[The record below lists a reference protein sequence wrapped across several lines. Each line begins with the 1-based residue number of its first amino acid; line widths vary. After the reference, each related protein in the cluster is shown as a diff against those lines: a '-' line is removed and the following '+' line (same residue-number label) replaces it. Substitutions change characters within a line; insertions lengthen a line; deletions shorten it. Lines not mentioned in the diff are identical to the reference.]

1 MSSSLNSQ
9 LGYAGKEELR
19 GLTNDVNDFVNKMK
33 EEAVTL
39 ENIEGTINDIQNN
52 INSISQTSK
61 DKIDILGRKITNYVN
76 LLKSSAEND
85 VDNTKYFEK
94 LGNYDLSD
102 IQDNNLVKLDAF
114 MTKNSPVEEEIYKKN
129 IINNEDNYILS
140 RGALINVDFHK
151 KAREE
156 DFANIPYGF
165 LEWNKAMESNKDK
178 MIKIRKNANTKA
190 FEFGIKYTQTF
201 SNINPELITI
211 ERYFTGKIVITGI
224 LYNHDGKSINPKDNI
239 PFSIKGVIYNADYDK
254 SDMLGPK
261 MEFNIDMDEKYIYI
275 WLGKVT
281 PYRLIPVIDKSNNK
295 NQLDLL
301 DLVETNTSKGYVL
314 KNYDNLYVS
323 DTDKLDLS
331 KPIGIN
337 YSVNFSLYDTTFYT
351 YKKTFEDEEDVN
363 TRLEIVDITYEKG
376 TIDENKKG
384 IFEVKPPVAGY
395 TQLIGYSMS
404 ECNIPTL
411 VTPHNTV
418 KEFRNFETKTISDD
432 YIHKLPKRSSLIW
445 EAALPED
452 LQIGNMAPQTFR
464 SMRVIVNDPD
474 SDYFYLLVEEDLVN
488 GFSKWDSTHY
498 KLPTKLAGNLKH
510 NTSTLAGLTY
520 LTGSGFLGTTFGK
533 YKGKRCFITGTINNS
548 NQIFLFTDFD
558 TRNDINVGKANN
570 FTYKRITPPTEIGK
584 YKTSGFLANPTQ
596 IFANFNFLHGLW
608 YDNYTG
614 YWYLMIRTN
623 VNWNWFRTKDFE
635 NYEVIDACTD
645 KNAKALGLTNSSDLY
660 SYNTRLNTDGN
671 GRFIMMGNKDK
682 SSYWYMVFD
691 NGDFDNPIKCGWI
704 KDTALQNTE
713 SVNAF
718 NLFTTKNGI
727 WYAFIHGEKSGNADH
742 GLYLYSNDNGLTW
755 TKRNVANNS
764 QSYHIALHSDSKTWV
779 SHLWR
784 VGDYAGFR
792 PVGTTNPDNAN
803 HVSVHSGPYKFPQD
817 RERNNV
823 MLPFPIYRR
832 DGYFGEFY
840 YEGTSLRMGYAN
852 KLADNTRNNI
862 WHNYTASSNGTTFN
876 HHHNNFIYDE
886 VNDSYWL
893 SAGTNG
899 IINWDYRH
907 HYHMFIPNRIYRVN
921 KMDYTM
927 TCVANLWVD
936 GFFTYPTAGLDS
948 SDTKAK
954 TRYLYSSENE
964 NYLYSHDF
972 SGIYNYS
979 TNYGLGY
986 IISNWDYKTKTL
998 YLNINNSKLLKIAEN
1013 EYSLINAPS
1022 PLNVVSEQ
1030 QKRATY
1036 NKEYNMYFWST
1047 GIVIYAV
1054 NDILSG
1060 TGRKIV
1066 ELMDKHNI
1074 RNGYNLLFNNVSED
1088 IRSVYYIDNILY
1100 GIGAR
1105 GIHIFK
1111 NVDINTSL
1119 GDGNTINGYVE
1130 EDYEVIPYPWIT
1142 EINEISARETDNT
1155 VPNSR
1160 WYDEAYNNPA
1170 WSKTI
1175 YLREA
1180 NKILMFI
1187 GTGGV
1192 NDIKDYIMMQNG
1204 HGEYDRKYW
1213 KGVLVYDVSSKT
1225 FIFTTEAFKEPG
1237 DGNDIDFINYQD
1249 NIVLADNLNS
1259 LIGKDKEGWYI
1270 VSPKTGNIYSVSE
1283 NWDKFTKRESTN
1295 IMTQIVY
1302 NNRRKSYVVFNGTTP
1317 AEYIENRYKRPQ
1329 IREIP
1334 LVTVDYNIKPE
1345 NIDKIKQDVINELDK
1360 HCKFNNYNNVFF
1372 ELMIVTKPYE
1382 ADKDHYLIFKEHG
1395 CYNSGNNTDRKNIIT
1410 RYFIKDRHGYIIT
1423 EFMTTNERFNY
1434 HERQSYLYHNLHIN
1448 GLNSRYFIPGLE
1460 RLKSIQNISQPLE
1473 DLENS
1478 LLKMPTTITLTIYPT
1493 TGTAYDFTY
1502 SIARQN
1508 SDSNNM
1514 GLKVYTA
1521 EVTKMVNS
1529 NN

>member
-1 MSSSLNSQ
+1 MSSSLNNQ

-39 ENIEGTINDIQNN
+39 ENIEGTIDDIQNN
-52 INSISQTSK
+52 VNSISQTSK

-114 MTKNSPVEEEIYKKN
+114 MAKNSPVEEEIYKKN

-140 RGALINVDFHK
+140 RGALINVDFHR

-301 DLVETNTSKGYVL
+301 DLVETNTGKGYVL

-323 DTDKLDLS
+323 DTEKLDIS

-351 YKKTFEDEEDVN
+351 YEKTFEDEEEVN

-445 EAALPED
+445 EAVEPIEY
-452 LQIGNMAPQTFR
+452 QIGKMAPQTFR

-474 SDYFYLLVEEDLVN
+474 SDYFYLLVEEDLIN

-498 KLPTKLAGNLKH
+498 TLPTKLAGNLKH

-533 YKGKRCFITGTINNS
+533 YKGKRCFITGLIGNTDHL
-548 NQIFLFTDFD
+548 FLFTDFD

-570 FTYKRITPPTEIGK
+570 FTYKKITPPTKIGE
-584 YKTSGFLANPTQ
+584 YKTSGFLASPTQ
-596 IFANFNFLHGLW
+596 IFANYNVVHGLW

-660 SYNTRLNTDGN
+660 SYNTRFNTDGN

-691 NGDFDNPIKCGWI
+691 NGDFDNPIKCDWI
-704 KDTALQNTE
+704 KDTAIQNTE

-727 WYAFIHGEKSGNADH
+727 WYAFIHGEKTGAGDH

-755 TKRNVANNS
+755 TKKNVINNS
-764 QSYHIALHSDSKTWV
+764 QSYHIALHSDSNVWV

-784 VGDYAGFR
+784 VGDYAGYR
-792 PVGTTNPDNAN
+792 PVGTTTAANAN
-803 HVSVHSGPYKFPQD
+803 HASVHSGPYKFPQD

-823 MLPFPIYRR
+823 MLPFPVYRR

-840 YEGTSLRMGYAN
+840 YEGTSWRMGRAN
-852 KLADNTRNNI
+852 KMADTNRNQI
-862 WHNYTASSNGTTFN
+862 WHNYTASNNGTTFN

-899 IINWDYRH
+899 ITNWDYRH

-927 TCVANLWVD
+927 TCVSNLWVD
-936 GFFTYPTAGLDS
+936 GFFTYATAGLDS
-948 SDTKAK
+948 SSKNAK
-954 TRYLYSSENE
+954 TRRTNISETDNALYS
-964 NYLYSHDF
+964 YDY
-972 SGIYNYS
+972 SGIYNYATTACLS
-979 TNYGLGY
+979 TIYTSYDKN
-986 IISNWDYKTKTL
+986 TKTL
-998 YLNINNSKLLKIAEN
+998 YVEINGHVKRIKEN
-1013 EYSLINAPS
+1013 EYSLIDSSSTMSSTNKMDRNIYSEECDMYFYGTNNIVYACTHTQDAPHRKIIELMPKHNTS
-1022 PLNVVSEQ
+1022 DG
-1030 QKRATY
+1030 Y
-1036 NKEYNMYFWST
+1036 NKIINNTTESL
-1047 GIVIYAV
+1047 G
-1054 NDILSG
+1054 
-1060 TGRKIV
+1060 
-1066 ELMDKHNI
+1066 
-1074 RNGYNLLFNNVSED
+1074 NGH
-1088 IRSVYYIDNILY
+1088 YIDGVLY
-1100 GIGAR
+1100 VMGRR
-1105 GIHIFK
+1105 GVFIFK
-1111 NVDINTSL
+1111 NVDIYASL
-1119 GDGNTINGYVE
+1119 GTGNTINGYRE
-1130 EDYEVIPYPWIT
+1130 EDLEIIPYPWIN

-1160 WYDEAYNNPA
+1160 WYDEAYNDPNNFN
-1170 WSKTI
+1170 TI
-1175 YLREA
+1175 YIKEA
-1180 NKILMFI
+1180 NKIISFISVGNYINDKSLLMKYD
-1187 GTGGV
+1187 
-1192 NDIKDYIMMQNG
+1192 N

-1213 KGVLVYDVSSKT
+1213 KGILVFDIPTKT
-1225 FIFTTEAFKEPG
+1225 FTFTTEAFQEPG
-1237 DGNDIDFINYQD
+1237 DGNDIDFIDYYNNGAIQVCDYKTYI
-1249 NIVLADNLNS
+1249 N
-1259 LIGKDKEGWYI
+1259 KDKEGWYI
-1270 VSPKTGNIYSVSE
+1270 TSAKTGNIYSVSE

-1302 NNRRKSYVVFNGTTP
+1302 NNRRKSYIVFNGTTP

-1410 RYFIKDRHGYIIT
+1410 RYFIKDRQASIVR
-1423 EFMTTNERFNY
+1423 EFYTNTGSRFDT
-1434 HERQSYLYHNLHIN
+1434 HERESYNAFNLN
-1448 GLNSRYFIPGLE
+1448 TGLNIRYYIPGLE
-1460 RLKSIQNISQPLE
+1460 RLKYVQNISQPLE

>member
-1 MSSSLNSQ
+1 MRFPIFLIFFTDFEGKNHLSFVMKYYQNSSL
-9 LGYAGKEELR
+9 
-19 GLTNDVNDFVNKMK
+19 
-33 EEAVTL
+33 
-39 ENIEGTINDIQNN
+39 
-52 INSISQTSK
+52 
-61 DKIDILGRKITNYVN
+61 
-76 LLKSSAEND
+76 
-85 VDNTKYFEK
+85 
-94 LGNYDLSD
+94 
-102 IQDNNLVKLDAF
+102 
-114 MTKNSPVEEEIYKKN
+114 
-129 IINNEDNYILS
+129 
-140 RGALINVDFHK
+140 
-151 KAREE
+151 
-156 DFANIPYGF
+156 
-165 LEWNKAMESNKDK
+165 
-178 MIKIRKNANTKA
+178 
-190 FEFGIKYTQTF
+190 QTF
-201 SNINPELITI
+201 LYCNKYVKGNWNTSIQ
-211 ERYFTGKIVITGI
+211 IVITGI

-323 DTDKLDLS
+323 DTEKLDIS

-351 YKKTFEDEEDVN
+351 YEKTFEDEEEVN
-363 TRLEIVDITYEKG
+363 TRLEVVDIDYEKG
-376 TIDENKKG
+376 TINENKKG

-445 EAALPED
+445 EAALPEE

-510 NTSTLAGLTY
+510 NTSTLSGLNY
-520 LTGSGFLGTTFGK
+520 AANLVVSGRTFGK
-533 YKGKRCFITGTINNS
+533 YKGKRCFILCDVGSAN
-548 NQIFLFTDFD
+548 FFYLFTDFD
-558 TRNDINVGKANN
+558 TRNDMNAGKANN
-570 FTYKRITPPTEIGK
+570 FTYKKITIPSKIGK
-584 YKTSGFLANPTQ
+584 YTMRNRGDTPNLPFL
-596 IFANFNFLHGLW
+596 
-608 YDNYTG
+608 YDDYTG
-614 YWYLMIRTN
+614 YWYIFIEITAPFAA
-623 VNWNWFRTKDFE
+623 WDWFRTKDFE
-635 NYEVIDACTD
+635 NYEPLEIVSE
-645 KNAKALGLTNSSDLY
+645 KNAKLLGLTFEVFR
-660 SYNTRLNTDGN
+660 SYGGVIRLETDGN
-671 GRFIMMGNKDK
+671 GRFIAMTQIEK
-682 SSYWYMVFD
+682 SAFYYFVFD
-691 NGDFDNPIKCGWI
+691 NGDFNNPIKYGWI
-704 KDTALQNTE
+704 KDTAIQNTE
-713 SVNAF
+713 LVDAF

-727 WYAFIHGEKSGNADH
+727 WYAFIHGEKTGNTDH
-742 GLYLYSNDNGLTW
+742 GLYLYTADNGLTW

-764 QSYHIALHSDSKTWV
+764 QSYYIALHSDSNAWV

-784 VGDYAGFR
+784 VGDSDSLR
-792 PVGTTNPDNAN
+792 PVGAPTPNNTN
-803 HVSVHSGPYKFPQD
+803 HTSVHSGPYKFPQD

-840 YEGTSLRMGYAN
+840 FEGTSWRMGSAN
-852 KLADNTRNNI
+852 RLADNTRNNI
-862 WHNYTASSNGTTFN
+862 WHNYTASNNGTTFN
-876 HHHNNFIYDE
+876 VHHNNFIYDE

-899 IINWDYRH
+899 ITNWDYRH

-948 SDTKAK
+948 SDTNSKK
-954 TRYLYSSENE
+954 YKYITSENE
-964 NYLYSHDF
+964 GKTTSDSI
-972 SGIYNYS
+972 SGIYNYANNS
-979 TNYGLGY
+979 DVSLLYFNYD
-986 IISNWDYKTKTL
+986 NPTKTL
-998 YLNINNSKLLKIAEN
+998 YMTVSDRNPKKIAET
-1013 EYSLINAPS
+1013 EFSFIDATA
-1022 PLNVVSEQ
+1022 PLNQ
-1030 QKRATY
+1030 NTNQMKRNTY
-1036 NKEYNMYFWST
+1036 NKENNMFFW
-1047 GIVIYAV
+1047 AA
-1054 NDILSG
+1054 NDIVYACNNKMDG
-1060 TGRKIV
+1060 TSRKII
-1066 ELMDKHNI
+1066 ELMSKHST
-1074 RNGYNLLFNNVSED
+1074 RNGYNKLINNTSEALEQ
-1088 IRSVYYIDNILY
+1088 VFYIDKNLY
-1100 GIGAR
+1100 ALGAR

-1111 NVDINTSL
+1111 NVNINANL
-1119 GDGNTINGYVE
+1119 GAGNTINGYIE
-1130 EDYEVIPYPWIT
+1130 EDYEIIPYPWIV
-1142 EINEISARETDNT
+1142 EINEISARETDNI

-1160 WYDEAYNNPA
+1160 WYDEAYNNMGRNR
-1170 WSKTI
+1170 TI
-1175 YLREA
+1175 YIKELNKLVRFYGDEDATSSKSGLMIA
-1180 NKILMFI
+1180 N
-1187 GTGGV
+1187 
-1192 NDIKDYIMMQNG
+1192 N

-1213 KGVLVYDVSSKT
+1213 KGILVFDISTKT
-1225 FIFTTEAFKEPG
+1225 FTFTTEAFQEPG
-1237 DGNDIDFINYQD
+1237 DFDDIDYIDYHSGPMTLD
-1249 NIVLADNLNS
+1249 KDS
-1259 LIGKDKEGWYI
+1259 YIGKDKEGWYI

-1434 HERQSYLYHNLHIN
+1434 RERQSYLYHNLHIN
-1448 GLNSRYFIPGLE
+1448 GLNSRYFIPGVE